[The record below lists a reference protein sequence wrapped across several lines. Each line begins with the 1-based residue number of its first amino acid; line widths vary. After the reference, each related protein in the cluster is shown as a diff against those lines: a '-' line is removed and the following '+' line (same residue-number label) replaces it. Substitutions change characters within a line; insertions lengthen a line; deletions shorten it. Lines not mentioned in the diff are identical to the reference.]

1 MSELTNP
8 YAPDQP
14 CRDPR
19 RFFGRA
25 ETFAFVRQA
34 LHSEQTP
41 ILIGGRGMGKT
52 SLLWQLPFQLEARYL
67 TVYLDLAEPSVT
79 RDLMAFVSALI
90 ETARQALRLAEPS
103 LYLPDLPAERDA
115 AALWAWFART
125 HLTPICDVMRRFQRL
140 IYCFDNAQALI
151 SAVQGGNLPADLIES
166 LSALRRDEPRIGMVF
181 AFDAA
186 SEPQLANYA
195 LFSEPLNQQ
204 RLLPL
209 SDAEAAQLIAQP
221 SAPFYTLSAEVIEAL
236 LAQSGGHPYLLEW
249 LCALLWENAAARNFA
264 QPPDLAD
271 VDAILPLALQACSAR
286 FAELWQAAAPSEQAA
301 LTALAALT
309 AARRG
314 LPVTLDDLHAWLIRE
329 SERAPHSMT
338 LAAALRSLEYR
349 GMVRAV
355 PSAAYTFSSGLLYL
369 WLQPQAELP
378 RAPESVART
387 SARRAM
393 LPIALTALATI
404 GAATLIAA
412 LASAAPRVTAT
423 AQPTQTLALN
433 LEGTQRALSLTQT
446 FEALPTATATWT
458 ATATP
463 SVTATATFTATATA
477 TRTFT
482 VTPSAT
488 ATASLTATATF
499 TATATVTRT
508 FTATPSATAT
518 ASLTATPTHTAT
530 ITPSLTAT
538 ATASATH
545 TATAT
550 PSAAATLPILSP
562 SATPLP

>member
-34 LHSEQTP
+34 LHSEQAP
-41 ILIGGRGMGKT
+41 ILIGGRGTGKT

-79 RDLMAFVSALI
+79 SDLTAFVSALV

-103 LYLPDLPAERDA
+103 LYLPDLPSERDA
-115 AALWAWFART
+115 AARWAWFAQT
-125 HLTPICDVMRRFQRL
+125 HLTPIFDVMRRFQRL

-151 SAVQGGNLPADLIES
+151 SAVQGGKLPADLIDS
-166 LSALRRDEPRIGMVF
+166 LSALRREEPRIGMVF

-195 LFSEPLNQQ
+195 LFNEPLNQQ

-209 SDAEAAQLIAQP
+209 SDAEATQLIVQP
-221 SAPFYTLSAEVIEAL
+221 SAPFYALSAEVVEAL

-271 VDAILPLALQACSAR
+271 LDAILPLALQACGAR
-286 FAELWQAAAPSEQAA
+286 FEALWQAAAPSEQAA

-314 LPVTLDDLHAWLIRE
+314 LPVTLDELHAWLIRE
-329 SERAPHSMT
+329 SERAPHVMT

-378 RAPESVART
+378 RAPATAERT
-387 SARRAM
+387 SVRRAA
-393 LPIALTALATI
+393 LPVALAALAAL
-404 GAATLIAA
+404 GAAALIAA
-412 LASAAPRVTAT
+412 LASATPPIAAT

-433 LEGTQRALSLTQT
+433 LEGTQRALALTQT

-463 SVTATATFTATATA
+463 SATATATRTFTATATSSATATATATFTATATA
-477 TRTFT
+477 TATATSTPTASATHTRTAT
-482 VTPSAT
+482 VTPS
-488 ATASLTATATF
+488 LTATL
-499 TATATVTRT
+499 TAS
-508 FTATPSATAT
+508 ATPSATAT
-518 ASLTATPTHTAT
+518 LP
-530 ITPSLTAT
+530 
-538 ATASATH
+538 
-545 TATAT
+545 
-550 PSAAATLPILSP
+550 TLPP